1 MIINIKKKMNT
12 TDASN
17 PADISF
23 KTKNNK
29 NKPSFENEVK
39 IKFMNKKN
47 QNVIFTRGEDSL
59 PQFTNFPEGQNEE
72 NPLLKLDSCPTKKL
86 NFFNEFNGTSND
98 ANNFNSYLFQ
108 K

>member
-1 MIINIKKKMNT
+1 MNT

-17 PADISF
+17 PADISL
-23 KTKNNK
+23 KAKNNN
-29 NKPSFENEVK
+29 NKTPFENEVK

-47 QNVIFTRGEDSL
+47 QNVIFTKGEDSL
-59 PQFTNFPEGQNEE
+59 PQFTNFPEEKNEE
-72 NPLLKLDSCPTKKL
+72 NPLLKSDSCPTKKI

-98 ANNFNSYLFQ
+98 TNNFNSYLFQ